1 MRTWADPRM
10 VDPSIEPTKRRPNQ
24 CYAGTP
30 VKANR
35 SAHGIAAAC
44 TLRGWLGM
52 WSLRVAQTRAAPHLA
67 RCANTFEFGFGP
79 VDSVRSLVARVA
91 PSEVLHAALE
101 SPVENPPPY
110 WQAAAEQGLQGV
122 HLAESVGGQ
131 GFGILELAVVLA
143 EFGYGAVPGPFV
155 PSAIASALI
164 AAHDPQ
170 AKVLAEL
177 ATGAAIAAYA
187 LDSGLTATRH
197 GDVLV
202 IRGEVRAVPAAAQA
216 SVLVLPVAIES
227 RDEWVVLRNDQLEI
241 EAVKS
246 LDPLRPIAHVRA
258 NAVDVSDDALLSNL
272 TMTTAHALMSTL
284 LSAEAVGVARW
295 ATDTASAYAKI
306 REQFGRPIGQFQAI
320 KHKCAEMIADTERA
334 TAAVWDAA
342 RALDDAG
349 ESSSDVEFA
358 AAVAATLAPATAQRC
373 TQDCIQ
379 VHGGIGFTW
388 EHDTNVY
395 YRRALMLAACFG
407 RSSEYPQRVVDT
419 ATTAGMRP
427 VDIDLDPST
436 EKLRAQ
442 IRAEV
447 AALKAM
453 PREPRTVA
461 IAEGGWV
468 LPYLPKPWGRAASPV
483 EQIIIAQEFTAGRVK
498 RPQIAIATWIVP
510 SIVAFGTDN
519 QKQRLLPPTFRG
531 DIFWCQLFSEPG
543 AGSDLASLATKATR
557 VDGGW
562 RITGQKIWTTGA
574 QYSQWG
580 ALLAR
585 TDPSAP
591 KHNGI
596 TYFLLDMKSEGVQV
610 KPLRELTGKEFF
622 NTVYLDDVFVPDELV
637 LGEVNRGWEVS
648 RNTLTAE
655 RVSIGGSDSTFL
667 PTLGEFV
674 DFVRDYRF
682 EGQFDQVARHRAG
695 QLIAEGH
702 ATKLLNLR
710 STLLTLAGGD
720 PMAPAAISKLLS
732 MRTGQGYA
740 EFAVSSFGTDAVIGD
755 TERLPGKWG
764 EYLLASRATTIYG
777 GTSEVQLN
785 IIAERLLGL
794 PRDP

>member
-1 MRTWADPRM
+1 M
-10 VDPSIEPTKRRPNQ
+10 SI
-24 CYAGTP
+24 AITP
-30 VKANR
+30 E
-35 SAHGIAAAC
+35 HYE
-44 TLRGWLGM
+44 
-52 WSLRVAQTRAAPHLA
+52 LA
-67 RCANTFEFGFGP
+67 
-79 VDSVRSLVARVA
+79 DSVRSLVARVA

-101 SPVENPPPY
+101 SPGENPPPY

-407 RSSEYPQRVVDT
+407 RGSEYPQRVVDT

>member
-1 MRTWADPRM
+1 M
-10 VDPSIEPTKRRPNQ
+10 SI
-24 CYAGTP
+24 AITP
-30 VKANR
+30 E
-35 SAHGIAAAC
+35 HYE
-44 TLRGWLGM
+44 
-52 WSLRVAQTRAAPHLA
+52 LA
-67 RCANTFEFGFGP
+67 
-79 VDSVRSLVARVA
+79 DSVRSLVARVA

-202 IRGEVRAVPAAAQA
+202 IRGEVRAVPAAAKA

-407 RSSEYPQRVVDT
+407 RGSEYPQRVVDT

>member
-1 MRTWADPRM
+1 M
-10 VDPSIEPTKRRPNQ
+10 SI
-24 CYAGTP
+24 AITP
-30 VKANR
+30 E
-35 SAHGIAAAC
+35 HYE
-44 TLRGWLGM
+44 
-52 WSLRVAQTRAAPHLA
+52 LA
-67 RCANTFEFGFGP
+67 
-79 VDSVRSLVARVA
+79 DSVRSLVARVA

-407 RSSEYPQRVVDT
+407 RGSEYPQRVVDT

-785 IIAERLLGL
+785 IITERLLGL

>member
-1 MRTWADPRM
+1 M
-10 VDPSIEPTKRRPNQ
+10 SI
-24 CYAGTP
+24 AITP
-30 VKANR
+30 E
-35 SAHGIAAAC
+35 HYE
-44 TLRGWLGM
+44 
-52 WSLRVAQTRAAPHLA
+52 LA
-67 RCANTFEFGFGP
+67 
-79 VDSVRSLVARVA
+79 DSVRSLVARVA

-407 RSSEYPQRVVDT
+407 RGSEYPQRVVDT

-510 SIVAFGTDN
+510 SIVPFGTDN

>member
-1 MRTWADPRM
+1 M
-10 VDPSIEPTKRRPNQ
+10 SI
-24 CYAGTP
+24 AITP
-30 VKANR
+30 E
-35 SAHGIAAAC
+35 HYE
-44 TLRGWLGM
+44 
-52 WSLRVAQTRAAPHLA
+52 LA
-67 RCANTFEFGFGP
+67 
-79 VDSVRSLVARVA
+79 DSVRSLVARVA

-306 REQFGRPIGQFQAI
+306 REQFGRPIGQFQAS

-407 RSSEYPQRVVDT
+407 RGSEYPQRVVDT

>member
-1 MRTWADPRM
+1 M
-10 VDPSIEPTKRRPNQ
+10 SI
-24 CYAGTP
+24 AITP
-30 VKANR
+30 E
-35 SAHGIAAAC
+35 HYE
-44 TLRGWLGM
+44 
-52 WSLRVAQTRAAPHLA
+52 LA
-67 RCANTFEFGFGP
+67 
-79 VDSVRSLVARVA
+79 DSVRSLVARVA

-407 RSSEYPQRVVDT
+407 RGSEYPQRVVDT

-562 RITGQKIWTTGA
+562 RITGQKLWTTGA

>member
-1 MRTWADPRM
+1 M
-10 VDPSIEPTKRRPNQ
+10 SI
-24 CYAGTP
+24 AITP
-30 VKANR
+30 E
-35 SAHGIAAAC
+35 HYE
-44 TLRGWLGM
+44 
-52 WSLRVAQTRAAPHLA
+52 LA
-67 RCANTFEFGFGP
+67 
-79 VDSVRSLVARVA
+79 DSVRSLVARVA

-246 LDPLRPIAHVRA
+246 LDQLRPIAHVRA

-407 RSSEYPQRVVDT
+407 RGSEYPQRVVDT

>member
-1 MRTWADPRM
+1 M
-10 VDPSIEPTKRRPNQ
+10 SI
-24 CYAGTP
+24 AITP
-30 VKANR
+30 E
-35 SAHGIAAAC
+35 HYE
-44 TLRGWLGM
+44 
-52 WSLRVAQTRAAPHLA
+52 LA
-67 RCANTFEFGFGP
+67 
-79 VDSVRSLVARVA
+79 DSVRSLVARVA

-272 TMTTAHALMSTL
+272 TMTTAHALMSTP

-407 RSSEYPQRVVDT
+407 RGSEYPQRVVDT

>member
-1 MRTWADPRM
+1 M
-10 VDPSIEPTKRRPNQ
+10 SI
-24 CYAGTP
+24 AITP
-30 VKANR
+30 E
-35 SAHGIAAAC
+35 HYE
-44 TLRGWLGM
+44 
-52 WSLRVAQTRAAPHLA
+52 LA
-67 RCANTFEFGFGP
+67 
-79 VDSVRSLVARVA
+79 DSVRSLVARVA

-407 RSSEYPQRVVDT
+407 RGSEYPQRVVDT

-764 EYLLASRATTIYG
+764 EYLLASRTTTIYG

>member
-1 MRTWADPRM
+1 M
-10 VDPSIEPTKRRPNQ
+10 SI
-24 CYAGTP
+24 AITP
-30 VKANR
+30 E
-35 SAHGIAAAC
+35 HYE
-44 TLRGWLGM
+44 
-52 WSLRVAQTRAAPHLA
+52 LA
-67 RCANTFEFGFGP
+67 
-79 VDSVRSLVARVA
+79 DSVRSLVARVA

-407 RSSEYPQRVVDT
+407 RGSEYPQRVVDT

-427 VDIDLDPST
+427 IDIDLDPST

>member
-1 MRTWADPRM
+1 M
-10 VDPSIEPTKRRPNQ
+10 SI
-24 CYAGTP
+24 AITP
-30 VKANR
+30 E
-35 SAHGIAAAC
+35 HYE
-44 TLRGWLGM
+44 
-52 WSLRVAQTRAAPHLA
+52 LA
-67 RCANTFEFGFGP
+67 
-79 VDSVRSLVARVA
+79 DSVRSLVARGA
-91 PSEVLHAALE
+91 PSEGLHAALE

-407 RSSEYPQRVVDT
+407 RGSEYPQRVVDT

>member
-1 MRTWADPRM
+1 MPIA
-10 VDPSIEPTKRRPNQ
+10 I
-24 CYAGTP
+24 TP
-30 VKANR
+30 EHR
-35 SAHGIAAAC
+35 D
-44 TLRGWLGM
+44 
-52 WSLRVAQTRAAPHLA
+52 LA
-67 RCANTFEFGFGP
+67 
-79 VDSVRSLVARVA
+79 DSVRSLVERVA
-91 PSEVLHAALE
+91 PSDVLHAALE
-101 SPVENPPPY
+101 APIDNPPPY

-164 AAHDPQ
+164 AVHDPD

-177 ATGAAIAAYA
+177 ASGAAIAAYA

-197 GDVLV
+197 GDSLV
-202 IRGEVRAVPAAAQA
+202 IRGEVRAVPAAGEA
-216 SVLVLPVAIES
+216 SVLVLPVAIDSGE
-227 RDEWVVLRNDQLEI
+227 EWVVLRADQLEI
-241 EAVKS
+241 EPVKS
-246 LDPLRPIAHVRA
+246 VDPLRPIAHVRA
-258 NAVDVSDDALLSNL
+258 NAVQVGDDAVLSNL
-272 TMTTAHALMSTL
+272 SVVAAHALISTL
-284 LSAEAVGVARW
+284 LSGEAVGVARW
-295 ATDTASAYAKI
+295 ATDTAAQYAKI
-306 REQFGRPIGQFQAI
+306 REQFGRPIGQFQAV

-342 RALDDAG
+342 RAVDEASQNNWDAEG
-349 ESSSDVEFA
+349 SAVEFA
-358 AAVAATLAPATAQRC
+358 AAVAATLAPAAAQRC

-379 VHGGIGFTW
+379 VHGGIGYTW

-395 YRRALMLAACFG
+395 YRRALILAACFG
-407 RSSEYPQRVVDT
+407 RKSEYPQRVVDT
-419 ATTAGMRP
+419 ATSTGMRELN
-427 VDIDLDPST
+427 IDLDPDT
-436 EKLRAQ
+436 ENLRAD
-442 IRAEV
+442 IRGEV

-453 PREPRTVA
+453 PREDRTTA

-468 LPYLPKPWGRAASPV
+468 LPYLPKPWGRAANPV
-483 EQIIIAQEFTAGRVK
+483 EQIIIAQEFTTGRVR
-498 RPQIAIATWIVP
+498 RPPIGIAAWVVP
-510 SIVAFGTDN
+510 SIVAFGTDE
-519 QKQRLLPPTFRG
+519 QKQRFLPPTFRG
-531 DIFWCQLFSEPG
+531 EIIWCQLFSEPG
-543 AGSDLASLATKATR
+543 AGSDLAGLSTKATK

-562 RITGQKIWTTGA
+562 RISGQKIWTTAA
-574 QYSQWG
+574 QFSQWG

-596 TYFLLDMKSEGVQV
+596 TYFLLDMSSEGVDV
-610 KPLRELTGKEFF
+610 RPLRELTGGAMF
-622 NTVYLDDVFVPDELV
+622 NTVFIDDVFVHDEFV

-655 RVSIGGSDSTFL
+655 RVSIGSSEAPFL
-667 PTLGEFV
+667 ANLDQFV
-674 DFVRDYRF
+674 EFVRD
-682 EGQFDQVARHRAG
+682 GQFDQIAQNRAG

-702 ATKLLNLR
+702 AAKVLNMR

-720 PMAPAAISKLLS
+720 AMPSAAISKLLS

-740 EFAVSSFGTDAVIGD
+740 EFGVSSFGSDAAIGD
-755 TERLPGKWG
+755 PDTLPGKWD